1 MCKVKT
7 SLLILTLCFHPP
19 AIMNNQTEVII
30 ADLSDSFNLTNATL
44 EPDVKGE
51 AICNVLT
58 FFVPPKAFS

>member
-1 MCKVKT
+1 
-7 SLLILTLCFHPP
+7 
-19 AIMNNQTEVII
+19 MNNQTEVII

-58 FFVPPKAFS
+58 FICAS